1 MADSGA
7 PLKLRIGAMLAM
19 AALILGLI
27 FLLRE
32 CRQRI
37 VGPGSDAKQK
47 AAENTKPSQQ
57 QQPSQPVAR

>member
-19 AALILGLI
+19 AALIVGLI

-32 CRQRI
+32 LRQRI
-37 VGPGSDAKQK
+37 VGPGRDA
-47 AAENTKPSQQ
+47 
-57 QQPSQPVAR
+57 QPPAQSVQR